1 MDHIEPARVAS
12 TLDRREVLG
21 RISLGLAGGALA
33 APHAPAAEPPARQPA
48 PAARPVRGRLK
59 LGCQKRPTT
68 AEGVQ
73 IWQRFGVTHV
83 CGGPEPKNPKRG
95 YWTVEELSKVRDL
108 CEAGKLT
115 LAMMWEPFLNSSH
128 IDTVDRPAIMLGK
141 SPDRDRDIECFQKHI
156 ENCAAVGVKT
166 VKYNLSLL
174 GVPRTARTAGRGG
187 SSYSTWRL
195 VDATKQAGARTSAG
209 RVTADV
215 YWERITY
222 FLERIIPVAEQFKV
236 RLACHPQ
243 DPGVP
248 AEFQGVDAVLGTVE
262 GLKRFVGIKE
272 SRYHGLN
279 FCQGTISEMLEKPG
293 EEIYEVIR
301 WFGTRGKIFNVHF
314 RNIRG
319 RRDDFQEVYPDEG
332 DVDMWKAVRTYQEVG
347 YDGMLMYDHVPSAP
361 GDTEA
366 GRGFAYGY
374 IRALIQAAES

>member
-1 MDHIEPARVAS
+1 MNHIEP
-12 TLDRREVLG
+12 DRRSALG
-21 RISLGLAGGALA
+21 QLSLGLAGGALA
-33 APHAPAAEPPARQPA
+33 TSSAPAAEPA
-48 PAARPVRGRLK
+48 PTPRPVRARLK

-83 CGGPEPKNPKRG
+83 CGGPDPKNPQRG

-108 CEAGKLT
+108 CEGAKIN

-128 IDTVDRPAIMLGK
+128 VDTTDRPAIMLGK

-156 ENCAAVGVKT
+156 ENCAAVGVHAC
-166 VKYNLSLL
+166 KYNLTLL
-174 GVPRTARTAGRGG
+174 GVPRTERTPGRGG
-187 SSYSTWRL
+187 ASYSTWKL
-195 VDATKQAGARTSAG
+195 ADAKKQAERQTSAG
-209 RVTADV
+209 RVKADD

-222 FLERIIPVAEQFKV
+222 FLERVVPVAEQYRV

-243 DPGVP
+243 DPGLP
-248 AEFQGVDAVLGTVE
+248 LNYQGVDAVLSTVE
-262 GLKRFVGIKE
+262 GLKKFVTIKE
-272 SRYHGLN
+272 SKYHGLN
-279 FCQGTISEMLEKPG
+279 FCQGTICEMLAKPG
-293 EEIYEVIR
+293 EEIHEVIR

-332 DVDMWKAVRTYQEVG
+332 DVDMWRAVRTYQEVG
-347 YDGMLMYDHVPSAP
+347 FDGMLMYDHVPTTP
-361 GDTEA
+361 GDIEA
-366 GRGFAYGY
+366 NRAFAYGY